1 MEKKYKIILLL
12 ALIIILSLGGI
23 FYLRFN
29 VYHSSGDN
37 KNEKI
42 FKISKGDNSSLVAS
56 ALEKDG
62 LISDEWYFLYYF
74 KTHNLL
80 SKILPGEYELNGKMT
95 IPEIA
100 ALITQEKDTS
110 IKLTFPEGWD
120 RKKMATRLSENGLD
134 GEAFLKIVENPG
146 DLKGKYYFLQDPKIK
161 SLEGFLFPD
170 TYFFK
175 KNERAEE
182 IIAKMLGN
190 FNTQFSL
197 PIKEEAVKRKISILD
212 LVSMASILEKEVRND
227 EDRAIA
233 SGIFWDRIKI
243 GQALQSCATLAY
255 VLGENKKQYSYADI
269 QTVSPY
275 NTYLN
280 KGLPPGPISNPGLSA
295 LKAAAFPKDSDYNF
309 FLSDPETGK
318 TVFSKTFEEHN
329 ANKLKYGL

>member
-1 MEKKYKIILLL
+1 MEKKYKIILIL
-12 ALIIILSLGGI
+12 AAVILLSLGGI
-23 FYLRFN
+23 FYLRFK
-29 VYHSSGDN
+29 VYHAGGSD
-37 KNEKI
+37 KTEKV
-42 FKISKGDNSSLVAS
+42 FRISKGDGSMMVAS
-56 ALEKDG
+56 DLEKDG
-62 LISDEWYFLYYF
+62 LISGKWYFVYYF
-74 KTHNLL
+74 KTHNLQN
-80 SKILPGEYELNGKMT
+80 KILPGEYELSGKMT

-100 ALITQEKDTS
+100 VLITQAKDES

-120 RKKMATRLSENGLD
+120 SKKMAARISENGLD
-134 GEAFLKIVENPG
+134 GKAFLKIVENPG
-146 DLKGKYYFLQDPKIK
+146 ELKSKYDFLQDSKIK

-175 KNERAEE
+175 KDESAEG
-182 IIAKMLGN
+182 IVVKMLGN

-197 PIKEEAVKRKISILD
+197 AAREELSRKNISVLD
-212 LVSMASILEKEVRND
+212 AITMASILEKEVRDDN
-227 EDRAIA
+227 DRAIV
-233 SGIFWDRIKI
+233 SGIFWNRIKI

-280 KGLPPGPISNPGLSA
+280 RGLPPGPISNPGLSA
-295 LKAAAFPKDSDYNF
+295 IKAAIYPTDSSYNF

-329 ANKLKYGL
+329 INKVKYGL